1 MTTLPVKVLALLS
14 VTQFAATGVVG
25 QSKEAVETATE
36 QTQSGIGD
44 ALMTPISDLNLKRKE
59 IPQVLLSLES
69 AYDPLPDTA
78 CETLAATVMELEL
91 VIGPDI
97 NDSAKEEQSKG
108 EKIGSSTSRAA
119 LDTISSTT
127 GGLIPLRGVVR
138 TVSGAAKRE
147 RQLIAAIRKGFE
159 RRAFIKGMGT
169 QLGCEWPASPREAAR
184 E

>member
-1 MTTLPVKVLALLS
+1 MTTLPVTVLAVLS

-69 AYDPLPDTA
+69 AYDALPDTT
-78 CETLAATVMELEL
+78 CETLAAEVMELDSVL
-91 VIGPDI
+91 GPDV
-97 NDSAKEEQSKG
+97 NDSEPVIRSTG
-108 EKIGSSTSRAA
+108 EKIGSGTSKAT
-119 LDTISSTT
+119 LDTISATT
-127 GGLIPLRGVVR
+127 GAIIPLRGVVR

-147 RQLIAAIRKGFE
+147 RQLIAALRKGFE